1 MRSRTRVLVD
11 KVLVPKVPVGKL
23 LALAIGAVLLAVW
36 GGALAR
42 AETPYP
48 SRLITLIVPFAA
60 GGPTDVVARILAEHM
75 SRTLGQQIVIENVL
89 GAGGTTSAVRAMR
102 SPPDGYTIIMGH
114 MGTHAAA
121 VAYYPNLP
129 YNPAVDFEPI
139 GMVAG
144 MPVMVLVRKDLPVR
158 DLAEFI
164 AYVRRDAS
172 QLKMAHAGNG
182 SISYSTCQL
191 FNSIVGVKPNL
202 VAFQG
207 TGPAMN
213 ALVAGKV
220 DYMCD
225 QVVSVVP
232 QAQAG
237 SVRVLVVGTPRRN
250 QALPG
255 VPTSQEAGL
264 GEFEAS
270 AWNALFAPRRTPAP
284 IVNALNAA
292 IGAALDDNY
301 VRGRLLALGSD
312 IPDAAGRTPE
322 ALARLVERE
331 VAKWTKMK
339 PANAAN

>member
-1 MRSRTRVLVD
+1 MRSFTR
-11 KVLVPKVPVGKL
+11 L
-23 LALAIGAVLLAVW
+23 LALAA
-36 GGALAR
+36 GALALALFGATAR
-42 AETPYP
+42 AQTSYP
-48 SRLITLIVPFAA
+48 SRMITLIVPFAA
-60 GGPTDVVARILAEHM
+60 GGPTDIVARILAEHM

-102 SPPDGYTIIMGH
+102 SPPDGYTIMMGH

-144 MPVMVLVRKDLPVR
+144 MPVLVLVRKDAPAH
-158 DLAEFI
+158 DIAEFI
-164 AYVRRDAS
+164 AYARRDPG

-191 FNSIVGVKPNL
+191 FNSLIGVKPNF

-207 TGPAMN
+207 TGPAMT

-237 SVRVLVVGTPRRN
+237 SVRVLAVGTSRRN
-250 QALPG
+250 HALPN
-255 VPTSQEAGL
+255 VPTA
-264 GEFEAS
+264 
-270 AWNALFAPRRTPAP
+270 
-284 IVNALNAA
+284 
-292 IGAALDDNY
+292 
-301 VRGRLLALGSD
+301 
-312 IPDAAGRTPE
+312 
-322 ALARLVERE
+322 
-331 VAKWTKMK
+331 
-339 PANAAN
+339 